1 MCGINGILGLKDSAF
16 AKGKVQAM
24 NIAMK
29 HRGPDDEGLFV
40 NEEIVLG
47 HRRLSIIDLSAAGH
61 QPMSSYD
68 GRFQIVYNGELYNFK
83 ELKFELTRVI
93 SGSNQ
98 QAYFFQTNTDTEV
111 IIAAYARWGEEC
123 VNHFNGM
130 YAFAIWDNLKKELFI
145 ARDRLGIKPLY
156 YFYTNN
162 ILAFS
167 SEIRSLLA
175 SELIPRKLDENSLVD
190 YLRYQTVHAPHT
202 IVKGVKMLMPGHYM
216 KSNNDK
222 ITIHSYWDLKKNI
235 SHASDG
241 RSYLEVCKDV
251 NELLTKA
258 VERRLIAD
266 VPFGAFLSGGID
278 SSAIVG
284 LMSKVSA
291 EKVKTFSVTF
301 DESEFSESKYAQL
314 IAKKFNTDH
323 HEIKLSPEDFLTEL
337 PNALKA
343 MDHPGGDGP
352 NTYIVSKATKEAGI
366 TMALSGLG
374 GDELF
379 AGYDVFKRS
388 LELNKKVWLN
398 AFPQF
403 MRGLGGSVL
412 TKAKP
417 GVASEKIAEFLKQD
431 SINFKSFYPLS
442 RQVLMDKDILTLLN
456 KKTLVEN
463 RVAQII
469 TESHISDPP
478 AGRAGLTSQIS
489 QVSIAEISTYM
500 QNVLLGDADQ
510 MSMAHALE
518 VRVPFIDYTLVE
530 YVLGVPDKYKST
542 KSPKKLLVD
551 SLGDLLPPEIVNRPK
566 MGFTF
571 PWKDWMKNEMKIF
584 CEQKLISLS
593 KRKLFNEHGV
603 IKLWKD
609 FLSDNPKV
617 TWSRVW
623 YLVVLENWIQENNIE
638 D

>member
-1 MCGINGILGLKDSAF
+1 MCGINGILGIKDTILS
-16 AKGKVQAM
+16 KQKVQSM
-24 NIAMK
+24 NVTMK
-29 HRGPDDEGLFV
+29 HRGPDDEGVFV
-40 NEEIVLG
+40 NEDIAFG

-61 QPMSSYD
+61 QPMQSHD

-83 ELKFELTRVI
+83 ELKFELQRVM
-93 SGSNQ
+93 SGSKE

-111 IIAAYARWGEEC
+111 IIAAYARWGEDC
-123 VNHFNGM
+123 VTHFNGM
-130 YAFAIWDNLKKELFI
+130 YAFAIWDNEKKELFI

-156 YFYTNN
+156 YIYTNN
-162 ILAFS
+162 TLAFS

-175 SELIPRKLDENSLVD
+175 SELIPKQLDENSLVD
-190 YLRYQTVHAPHT
+190 FLRYQTVHAPNT

-216 KSNNDK
+216 KGSNGK
-222 ITIHSYWDLKKNI
+222 ITIHSYWNLKKNI
-235 SHASDG
+235 SSASDG
-241 RSYLEVCKDV
+241 KSYVEVCKDV
-251 NELLTKA
+251 NQLLTKA

-284 LMSKVSA
+284 LMTKVST

-301 DESEFSESKYAQL
+301 DESEFSEAKYAQL

-323 HEIKLSPEDFLTEL
+323 HEIKLNPTDFLNEL

-343 MDHPGGDGP
+343 MDHPSGDGP

-388 LELNKKVWLN
+388 LDLNKKTWLN
-398 AFPQF
+398 AVPKF
-403 MRGLGGSVL
+403 MRGAGGTVL

-442 RQVLMDKDILTLLN
+442 RQVLMDKDILAILN
-456 KKTLVEN
+456 KKE
-463 RVAQII
+463 
-469 TESHISDPP
+469 
-478 AGRAGLTSQIS
+478 LTSNMVSEIIENSDIINLKTKIS

-542 KSPKKLLVD
+542 SSPKKLLVD

-566 MGFTF
+566 MGFSF
-571 PWKDWMKNEMKIF
+571 PWKEWMQNEMKGF
-584 CEQKLISLS
+584 CEQRILSLS
-593 KRKLFNEHGV
+593 KRKLFNEKE
-603 IKLWKD
+603 ILNLWNK
-609 FLSDNPKV
+609 FLDNDPRI
-617 TWSRVW
+617 TWSRIW
-623 YLVVLENWIQENNIE
+623 ILVVLENWLLENQII